1 MKVVY
6 RPIGT
11 VRSPFSEAAGM
22 PIQPSL
28 ERGILGTVELEA
40 EFAEGLQDLDGFSH
54 AVLLCH
60 LHRSRGFALKVVPFL
75 DDMPRGVFATRA
87 PRRPNPIGMSVV
99 RILSVG
105 GNRVNFEGV
114 DLIDGTPVLD
124 IKPYVPELVEQEEV
138 RLGWLEEARRRGA
151 VSDDRFAKNEDG
163 G

>member
-1 MKVVY
+1 
-6 RPIGT
+6 
-11 VRSPFSEAAGM
+11 
-22 PIQPSL
+22 
-28 ERGILGTVELEA
+28 
-40 EFAEGLQDLDGFSH
+40 
-54 AVLLCH
+54 
-60 LHRSRGFALKVVPFL
+60 
-75 DDMPRGVFATRA
+75 MPRGVFATRA